1 MIWVGL
7 YVYVKARQADITD
20 RVIASISYICVV
32 LLAVTTY
39 TFTLTDQFISY
50 TCETSIQALL
60 LELFKRLFEIV
71 IKALIL
77 SDVYGWAQ
85 IYKYFLYF
93 VHPIDITEK
102 SYFTGLC
109 FW

>member
-1 MIWVGL
+1 M

-39 TFTLTDQFISY
+39 TFTLTDQFIRC

-77 SDVYGWAQ
+77 SNVYG
-85 IYKYFLYF
+85 
-93 VHPIDITEK
+93 
-102 SYFTGLC
+102 
-109 FW
+109 